1 MSYKNEPVLNI
12 AVFCDYENVAIGVR
26 DANYDSF
33 DINMALERILD
44 KGKVVVKKAYAD
56 WERYR
61 NARRPLHEAAFELIE
76 IPHLSYSGKNSAD
89 IRLVVDALDLCYTKE
104 HVHLFV
110 IISGDSD
117 FSPLVSKL
125 RENNKTVIGLGVKSS
140 SSDLL
145 VDNCDEFIYYD
156 DLVRARRSEQAA
168 TRREALAK
176 VALER
181 KEAEKKELE
190 RREADRKEVERAAER
205 RATNRSDSRK
215 PDTRVTEKAPASR
228 SSLEGRR
235 PVDGELEPTLPSSPS
250 PEVPITPAPQPT
262 ASIFGAVLE
271 RPLSTDR
278 SGSDKAAGEKT
289 AGEKGTS
296 DKGTAEKG
304 TAEKGTAEKGTA
316 DRATAEKPDPTPE
329 PPKLVPTSDGPG
341 NKLEALRWIVET
353 TEALLQDTDNDLYG
367 SMVKQVLKRKRPHFL
382 ERYYG
387 YRSFNEILQ
396 DAEARGLLE
405 MQKDVESGG
414 YRILRLGPNA

>member
-1 MSYKNEPVLNI
+1 MSFKNEPVLNI

-104 HVHLFV
+104 HVHVFV

-168 TRREALAK
+168 ARREALAK

-190 RREADRKEVERAAER
+190 RKEADRKEVERSAER
-205 RATNRSDSRK
+205 RATTRADSRK
-215 PDTRVTEKAPASR
+215 PDARAPERAPTTRQGLETRRSADAEVELSTPAP
-228 SSLEGRR
+228 
-235 PVDGELEPTLPSSPS
+235 SPS
-250 PEVPITPAPQPT
+250 PEAPLTPAPQPT
-262 ASIFGAVLE
+262 ASIFGAVL
-271 RPLSTDR
+271 DR
-278 SGSDKAAGEKT
+278 SLATERQGIEKAPGDKT
-289 AGEKGTS
+289 ASERAAS
-296 DKGTAEKG
+296 DKGNGEKVTG
-304 TAEKGTAEKGTA
+304 
-316 DRATAEKPDPTPE
+316 DRATAERVADPTPE
-329 PPKLVPTSDGPG
+329 PPKPLPSSDGPG

-396 DAEARGLLE
+396 DAESRGLLE
-405 MQKDVESGG
+405 MMKDVESGG